1 MKYITRLFSFVACSL
16 FLASLALPGHAQTN
30 AQLSVQSTEQITAQ
44 SSPQTSAQP
53 SSQNLGGFD
62 DVFSNQEEFLKVD
75 QAFVFD
81 FNQAG
86 DTLSLTF
93 SIADG
98 YYLYKKQFKLVAKQ
112 ASIGEPSF
120 PKGVIIEDEYFG
132 ESEVFY
138 NEVTLTV
145 PITQATDDGIVKIRY
160 QGCADAGLCYAPNI
174 KTVYLNALASDAG
187 TSVSKSST
195 SNNGPASTLTDLQS
209 VSQNSQNGSQAS
221 QYSLADKLINKENLA
236 LTLVLFF
243 VLGIGL
249 AFTPCVFPMYP
260 IVSGIVIGQGKQAKT
275 SNAFWLTFIYV
286 QGMAITYS
294 ILGLVVASAGMQF
307 QAALQHPLILGIF
320 IGIFVLLALAMF
332 GRYELQL
339 PAKWQTRLTNLSNNQ
354 TPGSMAGVFAMGALS
369 GLIASPCTTAP
380 LTGILLFI
388 AQSGDLTLGFISLYV
403 LSIGMG
409 IPLIIFG
416 ITGSKLLPKA
426 GQWMSVVKVSFGF
439 MMLSVAIV
447 FVERLWPKAWPSE
460 YINLLWAALGLG
472 AFGYY
477 FVVNE
482 ASQKGILKYVRT
494 LVIAAGL
501 FASALLAYNT
511 LTSPEDTA
519 TQHSQLAHPTFIVVE
534 NLDDLR
540 QQVAEANSRG
550 KTVMVDLYA
559 DWCVACKEFEK
570 YTFPDPN
577 VINALNNTVWM
588 QIDLTDTSANNTAF
602 QEEFSILGLPTI
614 LFFDESGNELT
625 QSRVTGFMKAPAF
638 AEHVENTF

>member
-1 MKYITRLFSFVACSL
+1 MKYITRLFSFVACCL
-16 FLASLALPGHAQTN
+16 FLASLALPGYSQTN
-30 AQLSVQSTEQITAQ
+30 TQITAQ
-44 SSPQTSAQP
+44 TSPQTSAPP
-53 SSQNLGGFD
+53 SNQSLGGFD

-81 FNQAG
+81 FNQAD
-86 DTLSLTF
+86 DTLSLSFT
-93 SIADG
+93 IADG

-112 ASIGEPSF
+112 AAIGEPHY

-138 NEVTLTV
+138 DEVTITV
-145 PITQATDDGIVKIRY
+145 PITQATNDGIVKIRY

-174 KTVYLNALASDAG
+174 KTVYLNALASNANA
-187 TSVSKSST
+187 SVLSNSADPMSTDEQSLSQTNPSS
-195 SNNGPASTLTDLQS
+195 
-209 VSQNSQNGSQAS
+209 SQAS

-243 VLGIGL
+243 ALGIGL

-260 IVSGIVIGQGKQAKT
+260 IVSGIVIGQGKQAKA
-275 SNAFWLTFIYV
+275 SNAFWLTFTYV

-294 ILGLVVASAGMQF
+294 ILGLIVASAGMQF

-388 AQSGDLTLGFISLYV
+388 AQSGDLTLGFVSLYV

-409 IPLIIFG
+409 VPLIIFG
-416 ITGSKLLPKA
+416 VTGSKLLPKA
-426 GQWMSVVKVSFGF
+426 GQWMNVVKVSFGF

-447 FVERLWPKAWPSE
+447 FVERLWPKAWSSE
-460 YINLLWAALGLG
+460 YINLLWAALGFG

-511 LTSPEDTA
+511 LTSSEDTA

-540 QQVAEANSRG
+540 QQIATANSQG

-559 DWCVACKEFEK
+559 DWCVACKEFEID
-570 YTFPDPN
+570 TFPDPN

-602 QEEFSILGLPTI
+602 QDEFSILGLPTI

>member
-1 MKYITRLFSFVACSL
+1 MKYITRLFSFVACCL
-16 FLASLALPGHAQTN
+16 FLASLALPGYSQTN
-30 AQLSVQSTEQITAQ
+30 TQITAQ
-44 SSPQTSAQP
+44 TSPQTSAPP
-53 SSQNLGGFD
+53 SNQSLGGFD

-81 FNQAG
+81 FNQAD
-86 DTLSLTF
+86 DTLSLSFT
-93 SIADG
+93 IADG

-112 ASIGEPSF
+112 AAIGEPHY

-138 NEVTLTV
+138 DEVTITV
-145 PITQATDDGIVKIRY
+145 PITQATNDGIVKIRY

-174 KTVYLNALASDAG
+174 KTVYLNALASNANA
-187 TSVSKSST
+187 SVLSNSADPMSTDEQSLSQTNQSS
-195 SNNGPASTLTDLQS
+195 
-209 VSQNSQNGSQAS
+209 SQAS

-243 VLGIGL
+243 ALGIGL

-260 IVSGIVIGQGKQAKT
+260 IVSGIVIGQGKQAKA
-275 SNAFWLTFIYV
+275 SNAFWLTFTYV

-294 ILGLVVASAGMQF
+294 ILGLIVASAGMQF

-409 IPLIIFG
+409 VPLIIFG
-416 ITGSKLLPKA
+416 VTGSKLLPKA
-426 GQWMSVVKVSFGF
+426 GQWMNVVKVSFGF

-447 FVERLWPKAWPSE
+447 FVERLWPKAWSSE

-511 LTSPEDTA
+511 LTSSEDTA

-540 QQVAEANSRG
+540 QQIATANSQG

-559 DWCVACKEFEK
+559 DWCVACKEFEI

-602 QEEFSILGLPTI
+602 QDEFSILGLPTI

>member
-1 MKYITRLFSFVACSL
+1 MKYITRLFSFVACCL
-16 FLASLALPGHAQTN
+16 FLASLALPGYSQTN
-30 AQLSVQSTEQITAQ
+30 TQITAQ
-44 SSPQTSAQP
+44 TSPQTSAPP
-53 SSQNLGGFD
+53 SNQSLGGFD

-81 FNQAG
+81 FNQAD
-86 DTLSLTF
+86 DTLSLSFT
-93 SIADG
+93 IADG

-112 ASIGEPSF
+112 AAIGEPHY

-138 NEVTLTV
+138 DEVTITV
-145 PITQATDDGIVKIRY
+145 PITQATNDGIVKIRY

-174 KTVYLNALASDAG
+174 KTVYLNALASNANA
-187 TSVSKSST
+187 SVLSNSADPMSTDEQSLSQTNPSS
-195 SNNGPASTLTDLQS
+195 
-209 VSQNSQNGSQAS
+209 SQAS

-243 VLGIGL
+243 ALGIGL

-260 IVSGIVIGQGKQAKT
+260 IVSGIVIGQGKQAKA
-275 SNAFWLTFIYV
+275 SNAFWLTFTYV

-294 ILGLVVASAGMQF
+294 ILGLIVASAGMQF

-354 TPGSMAGVFAMGALS
+354 TPGSMAGGFAMGALS

-388 AQSGDLTLGFISLYV
+388 AQSGDLTLGFVSLYV

-409 IPLIIFG
+409 VPLIIFG
-416 ITGSKLLPKA
+416 VTGSKLLPKA
-426 GQWMSVVKVSFGF
+426 GQWMNVVKVSFGF

-447 FVERLWPKAWPSE
+447 FVERLWPKAWSSE

-511 LTSPEDTA
+511 LTSSEDTA

-540 QQVAEANSRG
+540 QQIATANSQG

-559 DWCVACKEFEK
+559 DWCVACKEFEI

-602 QEEFSILGLPTI
+602 QDEFSILGLPTI

>member
-1 MKYITRLFSFVACSL
+1 MKYITRLFSFVACCL
-16 FLASLALPGHAQTN
+16 FLASLALPGYSQTN
-30 AQLSVQSTEQITAQ
+30 TQITAQ
-44 SSPQTSAQP
+44 TSPQTSAPP
-53 SSQNLGGFD
+53 SNQSLGGFD

-81 FNQAG
+81 FNQAD
-86 DTLSLTF
+86 DTLSLSFT
-93 SIADG
+93 IADG

-112 ASIGEPSF
+112 AAIGEPHY

-138 NEVTLTV
+138 DEVTITV
-145 PITQATDDGIVKIRY
+145 PITQATNDGIVKIRY

-174 KTVYLNALASDAG
+174 KTVYLNALASNANA
-187 TSVSKSST
+187 SVLSNSADPMSTDEQSLSQTNPSS
-195 SNNGPASTLTDLQS
+195 
-209 VSQNSQNGSQAS
+209 SQAS

-243 VLGIGL
+243 ALGIGL

-260 IVSGIVIGQGKQAKT
+260 IVSGIVIGQGKQAKA
-275 SNAFWLTFIYV
+275 SNAFWLTFTYV

-294 ILGLVVASAGMQF
+294 ILGLIVASAGMQF

-354 TPGSMAGVFAMGALS
+354 TPGSMAGVCAMGALS

-409 IPLIIFG
+409 VPLVIFG
-416 ITGSKLLPKA
+416 ITGSKLLPRA
-426 GQWMSVVKVSFGF
+426 GQWMNVVKVSFGF

-447 FVERLWPKAWPSE
+447 FVERLWPKAWSSE

-511 LTSPEDTA
+511 LTSSEDTA

-540 QQVAEANSRG
+540 QQIATANSQG

-559 DWCVACKEFEK
+559 DWCVACKEFEI

-602 QEEFSILGLPTI
+602 QDEFSILGLPTI

>member
-1 MKYITRLFSFVACSL
+1 MKYITRLFSFVACCL
-16 FLASLALPGHAQTN
+16 FLASLALPGYSQTN
-30 AQLSVQSTEQITAQ
+30 TQITAQ
-44 SSPQTSAQP
+44 TSPQTSAPP
-53 SSQNLGGFD
+53 SNQSLGGFD

-81 FNQAG
+81 FNQAD
-86 DTLSLTF
+86 DTLSLSFT
-93 SIADG
+93 IADG

-112 ASIGEPSF
+112 AAIGEPHY

-138 NEVTLTV
+138 DEVTITV
-145 PITQATDDGIVKIRY
+145 PITQATNDGIVKIRY

-174 KTVYLNALASDAG
+174 KTVYLNALASNANA
-187 TSVSKSST
+187 SVLSNSADPMSTDEQSLSQTNPSS
-195 SNNGPASTLTDLQS
+195 
-209 VSQNSQNGSQAS
+209 SQAS

-243 VLGIGL
+243 ALGIGL

-260 IVSGIVIGQGKQAKT
+260 IVSGIVIGQGKQAKA
-275 SNAFWLTFIYV
+275 SNAFWLTFTYV

-294 ILGLVVASAGMQF
+294 ILGLIVASAGMQF

-409 IPLIIFG
+409 VPLVIFG
-416 ITGSKLLPKA
+416 ITGSKLLPRA
-426 GQWMSVVKVSFGF
+426 GQWMNVVKVSFGF

-447 FVERLWPKAWPSE
+447 FVERLWPKAWPDD

-482 ASQKGILKYVRT
+482 ASKKGIAKYVRT

-511 LTSPEDTA
+511 LTSSEDTA
-519 TQHSQLAHPTFIVVE
+519 IQHSQLAHPTFIVVE

-540 QQVAEANSRG
+540 QQIAAANSQG

-588 QIDLTDTSANNTAF
+588 QIDLTDTSATNTAF
-602 QEEFSILGLPTI
+602 QEAFSILGLPTI

>member
-1 MKYITRLFSFVACSL
+1 MKYITRLFSFVACCL
-16 FLASLALPGHAQTN
+16 FLASLALPGYSQTN
-30 AQLSVQSTEQITAQ
+30 TQITAQ
-44 SSPQTSAQP
+44 TSPQTSAPP
-53 SSQNLGGFD
+53 SNQSLGGFD

-81 FNQAG
+81 FNQA
-86 DTLSLTF
+86 DNTLSLSFT
-93 SIADG
+93 IADG

-112 ASIGEPSF
+112 AAIGEPHY
-120 PKGVIIEDEYFG
+120 PKGVIIEDEYYG

-138 NEVTLTV
+138 DEVTLTV
-145 PITQATDDGIVKIRY
+145 PITQATNDGIVKIRY

-174 KTVYLNALASDAG
+174 KTVYLNALASNSNASV
-187 TSVSKSST
+187 TSSSAD
-195 SNNGPASTLTDLQS
+195 PMSTDEQS
-209 VSQNSQNGSQAS
+209 LSQMNPSSSQAS

-243 VLGIGL
+243 ALGIGL

-260 IVSGIVIGQGKQAKT
+260 IVSGIVIGQGKQAKA

-294 ILGLVVASAGMQF
+294 ILGLIVASAGMQF

-388 AQSGDLTLGFISLYV
+388 AQSGDLTLGFVSLYV

-409 IPLIIFG
+409 VPLIIFG
-416 ITGSKLLPKA
+416 VTGSKLLPKA
-426 GQWMSVVKVSFGF
+426 GQWMNVVKVSFGF

-447 FVERLWPKAWPSE
+447 FVERLWPKAWPND
-460 YINLLWAALGLG
+460 YINLLWAALGLA

-482 ASQKGILKYVRT
+482 ASKKGIAKYVRT

-511 LTSPEDTA
+511 LTSSEDTA
-519 TQHSQLAHPTFIVVE
+519 IVHSQPAHPTFIVVE

-540 QQVAEANSRG
+540 QQIAAANSQG

-588 QIDLTDTSANNTAF
+588 QIDLTDTSATNTAF
-602 QEEFSILGLPTI
+602 QEAFSILGLPTI

-638 AEHVENTF
+638 AEHIENTF

>member
-1 MKYITRLFSFVACSL
+1 MKYITRLFSFVACCL
-16 FLASLALPGHAQTN
+16 FLASLALPGYSQTN
-30 AQLSVQSTEQITAQ
+30 TQITAQ
-44 SSPQTSAQP
+44 TSPQTSAPP
-53 SSQNLGGFD
+53 SNQSLGGFD

-81 FNQAG
+81 FNQAD
-86 DTLSLTF
+86 DTLSLSFT
-93 SIADG
+93 IADG

-112 ASIGEPSF
+112 AAIGEPHY

-138 NEVTLTV
+138 DEVTITV
-145 PITQATDDGIVKIRY
+145 PITQATNDGIVKIRY

-174 KTVYLNALASDAG
+174 KTVYLNALASNANA
-187 TSVSKSST
+187 SVLSNSADPMSTDEQSLSQTNPSS
-195 SNNGPASTLTDLQS
+195 
-209 VSQNSQNGSQAS
+209 SQAS

-243 VLGIGL
+243 ALGIGL

-260 IVSGIVIGQGKQAKT
+260 IVSGIVIGQGKQAKA
-275 SNAFWLTFIYV
+275 SNAFWLTFTYV

-294 ILGLVVASAGMQF
+294 ILGLIVASAGMQF

-409 IPLIIFG
+409 VPLVIFG
-416 ITGSKLLPKA
+416 ITGSKLLPRA
-426 GQWMSVVKVSFGF
+426 GQWMNVVKVSFGF

-447 FVERLWPKAWPSE
+447 FVERLWPKAWPDD

-511 LTSPEDTA
+511 LTSSEDTA

-540 QQVAEANSRG
+540 QQIATANSQG

-559 DWCVACKEFEK
+559 DWCVACKEFEI

-602 QEEFSILGLPTI
+602 QDEFSILGLPTI

>member
-1 MKYITRLFSFVACSL
+1 MKYITRLFSFVACCL
-16 FLASLALPGHAQTN
+16 FLASLALPGYSQTN
-30 AQLSVQSTEQITAQ
+30 TQITAQ
-44 SSPQTSAQP
+44 TSPQTSAPP
-53 SSQNLGGFD
+53 SNQSLGGFD

-81 FNQAG
+81 FNQA
-86 DTLSLTF
+86 DNTLSLSFT
-93 SIADG
+93 IADG

-112 ASIGEPSF
+112 AAIGEPHY

-138 NEVTLTV
+138 DEVTITV
-145 PITQATDDGIVKIRY
+145 PITQATNDGIVKIRY

-174 KTVYLNALASDAG
+174 KTVYLNALASNANA
-187 TSVSKSST
+187 SVLSNSADPMSTDEQSLSQTNPSS
-195 SNNGPASTLTDLQS
+195 
-209 VSQNSQNGSQAS
+209 SQAS

-243 VLGIGL
+243 ALGIGL

-260 IVSGIVIGQGKQAKT
+260 IVSGIVIGQGKQAKAI
-275 SNAFWLTFIYV
+275 NAFWLTFTYV

-294 ILGLVVASAGMQF
+294 ILGLIVASAGMQF

-409 IPLIIFG
+409 VPLVIFG
-416 ITGSKLLPKA
+416 ITGSKLLPRA
-426 GQWMSVVKVSFGF
+426 GQWMNVVKVSFGF

-447 FVERLWPKAWPSE
+447 FVERLWPKAWSSE

-511 LTSPEDTA
+511 LTSSEDTA

-540 QQVAEANSRG
+540 QQIATANSQG

-559 DWCVACKEFEK
+559 DWCVACKEFEI

-602 QEEFSILGLPTI
+602 QDEFSILGLPTI

>member
-1 MKYITRLFSFVACSL
+1 MKYITRLFSFVACCL
-16 FLASLALPGHAQTN
+16 FLASLALPGYSQTN
-30 AQLSVQSTEQITAQ
+30 TQITAQ
-44 SSPQTSAQP
+44 TSPQTSAPP
-53 SSQNLGGFD
+53 SNQSLGGFD

-81 FNQAG
+81 FNQAD
-86 DTLSLTF
+86 DTLSLSFT
-93 SIADG
+93 IADG

-112 ASIGEPSF
+112 AAIGEPHY

-138 NEVTLTV
+138 DEVTITV
-145 PITQATDDGIVKIRY
+145 PITQATNDGIVKIRY
-160 QGCADAGLCYAPNI
+160 QGCAAAGLCYAPNI
-174 KTVYLNALASDAG
+174 KTVYLNALASNANA
-187 TSVSKSST
+187 SVLSNSADPMSTDEQSLSQTNPSS
-195 SNNGPASTLTDLQS
+195 
-209 VSQNSQNGSQAS
+209 SQAS

-243 VLGIGL
+243 ALGIGL

-260 IVSGIVIGQGKQAKT
+260 IVSGIVIGQGKQAKA
-275 SNAFWLTFIYV
+275 SNAFWLTFTYV

-294 ILGLVVASAGMQF
+294 ILGLIVASAGMQF

-388 AQSGDLTLGFISLYV
+388 AQSGDLTLGFVSLYV

-409 IPLIIFG
+409 VPLIIFG
-416 ITGSKLLPKA
+416 VTGSKLLPKA
-426 GQWMSVVKVSFGF
+426 GQWMNVVKVSFGF

-447 FVERLWPKAWPSE
+447 FVERLWPKAWSSE

-511 LTSPEDTA
+511 LTSSEDTA

-540 QQVAEANSRG
+540 QQIATANSQG

-559 DWCVACKEFEK
+559 DWCVACKEFEI

-602 QEEFSILGLPTI
+602 QDEFSILGLPTI